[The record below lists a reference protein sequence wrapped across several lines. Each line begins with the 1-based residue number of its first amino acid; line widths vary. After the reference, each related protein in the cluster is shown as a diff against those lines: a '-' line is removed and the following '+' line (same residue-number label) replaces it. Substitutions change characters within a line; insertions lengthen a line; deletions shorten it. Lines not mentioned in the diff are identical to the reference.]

1 MIASFFHSKDERQAS
16 YRYRGA
22 IPARE
27 LGWPMNDETADIWIV
42 SKIDKD
48 TPALIERGHALGKR
62 VVVDVCDLH
71 FALSWYQQ
79 SIQLADHVTV
89 PTEYAAHIVEA
100 DFGRV
105 ASVIPDSYELPSR
118 KPHVDGIKLFWF
130 GHAQNFYSLEPWL
143 PALRPYTL
151 RVMSNIEGAIPWSLD
166 RLQQELFWA
175 DVVLIT
181 ETAPYKSAN
190 RAVEAIR
197 MGCFVVAEPHPG
209 LMDIPGIWI
218 GNLLKGIQWVEQ
230 NPALANERVGQAQT
244 YVQERFSPARVANAW
259 RTCIQACASNW
270 GVDISPGTDGSTWT
284 ASAPVTAPTSSA
296 T

>member
-1 MIASFFHSKDERQAS
+1 MNASFFHSKTAQQAS

-42 SKIDKD
+42 SKIDKG
-48 TPALIERGHALGKR
+48 TPAFIERGHAMGKR

-71 FALSWYQQ
+71 LALSWYQEA
-79 SIQLADHVTV
+79 ILHADHVTV
-89 PTEYAAHIVEA
+89 PTEFAADVIAA
-100 DFGRV
+100 DFGAPV
-105 ASVIPDSYELPSR
+105 SVIPDPYECPER
-118 KPHVDGIKLFWF
+118 EPHVRGLHLFWF

-143 PALRPYTL
+143 PALKPYTL
-151 RVMSNIEGAIPWSLD
+151 RVMSNIEGAIPWSFD
-166 RLQQELFWA
+166 RLQEELAWA
-175 DVVLIT
+175 DVVLIP
-181 ETAPYKSAN
+181 ETAPYKSPN

-197 MGCFVVAEPHPG
+197 QGCFVVAEPHPG
-209 LMDIPGIWI
+209 LADIPGLWT
-218 GNLLKGIQWVEQ
+218 GHLLKGIQWVEQ
-230 NPALANERVGQAQT
+230 HQTEANARVTQAQT
-244 YVQERFSPARVANAW
+244 YVRERFSPARVANAW

-284 ASAPVTAPTSSA
+284 ASAPVTAPMSSA